1 MQIGQTNRKFPW
13 VDLVVILCCWV
24 LASYILFSVKS
35 FVRLTAVVEVVGAD
49 TVPRLIAYVLIIL
62 GLWLLISSIFLGK
75 NSTTEFEVGKD
86 NFKKAMLLLFL
97 LGYSA
102 VVPIIKFIPG
112 TLLLGVFSLKLLGE
126 QSWKTTFLVS
136 ISATLAMYFVF
147 HSLLKVSLP

>member
-75 NSTTEFEVGKD
+75 NSTTEFEVGMP
-86 NFKKAMLLLFL
+86 NGPARE
-97 LGYSA
+97 A
-102 VVPIIKFIPG
+102 
-112 TLLLGVFSLKLLGE
+112 
-126 QSWKTTFLVS
+126 
-136 ISATLAMYFVF
+136 
-147 HSLLKVSLP
+147 